1 MNKFPSDYFYHL
13 AEPANLP
20 SIRRHGLLSTDRLMK
35 LASIEG
41 AELEAALGRHRSDNV
56 VLPNG
61 VVIRDQSPMPPR
73 ALARTLPSGVAP
85 SDWYR
90 FLNRF
95 AFLWA
100 TQERLNR
107 HLIAFRKRP
116 QALLVFDAVRLIKER
131 GDDLLLSPINS
142 GNAMRR
148 AAPRSY
154 ELFVPYPVWRQ
165 KGWPV
170 IDGKVRSK
178 SAAPAEVAIIGWL
191 PLAPY
196 LLEVRGLRQQ
206 HSKARKEPT
215 KCNIASLEKL
225 I

>member
-1 MNKFPSDYFYHL
+1 
-13 AEPANLP
+13 
-20 SIRRHGLLSTDRLMK
+20 MK

-41 AELEAALGRHRSDNV
+41 AELEAALGRHRSDTV

-61 VVIRDQSPMPPR
+61 VVIRNQSPMPPR

-107 HLIAFRKRP
+107 HLLAFRKRP
-116 QALLVFDAVRLIKER
+116 QALLVFDAVRLIRER

-142 GNAMRR
+142 GMRCVVGRLDHTSFLCRTLSGEKR
-148 AAPRSY
+148 AGP
-154 ELFVPYPVWRQ
+154 
-165 KGWPV
+165 
-170 IDGKVRSK
+170 
-178 SAAPAEVAIIGWL
+178 
-191 PLAPY
+191 
-196 LLEVRGLRQQ
+196 
-206 HSKARKEPT
+206 
-215 KCNIASLEKL
+215 
-225 I
+225 